1 MKTRLPIVAAALMF
15 ALVSVHAAG
24 TNDAGTELKDLI
36 AKIQIKLKAGQR
48 TEAALA
54 PELKQFD
61 SLLAEHQGEKTE
73 ATARIL
79 LMKAQLYSEV
89 FQDKARGD
97 VLMQQLKRDYQGT
110 KLVADLEKQEERQK
124 EAAKIQSSLTVGTIF
139 PDFSE
144 KDVNGKPLSIAS
156 YRGKVVMIDFWA
168 TWCGPCRGEVPNVVA
183 TYRKYHGK
191 GFEIIGV
198 SLDQDQQ
205 KLLAYIRE
213 QGMTWPQYF
222 DGEGW
227 ENKLAMKYGIESIPA
242 SYLLDGS
249 GKIIAVDPRGDALE
263 PAVAKAV
270 AGN

>member
-1 MKTRLPIVAAALMF
+1 MKTKTSIVAAALILT
-15 ALVSVHAAG
+15 LVSARAAG
-24 TNDAGTELKDLI
+24 TNDATTELKDLV

-61 SLLAEHQGEKTE
+61 ALLAEHQGEKTD
-73 ATARIL
+73 AAARIL

-89 FQDKARGD
+89 FQDQAKGD
-97 VLMQQLKRDYQGT
+97 ELMQQLKREYQGT
-110 KLVADLEKQEERQK
+110 KLVAALEKQEEREK
-124 EAAKIQSSLTVGTIF
+124 AAAKIQSSLTVGTIF
-139 PDFSE
+139 PDFNE
-144 KDVNGKPLSIAS
+144 RDLNGKSLSIAN
-156 YRGKVVMIDFWA
+156 YKGKVVLVDFWA

-205 KLLAYIRE
+205 KLLAYAQE
-213 QGMTWPQYF
+213 QGMTWPQFF
-222 DGEGW
+222 DGKGW
-227 ENKLAMKYGIESIPA
+227 DNKLAMKYGIESIPA
-242 SYLLDGS
+242 SYLLDGN
-249 GKIIAVDPRGDALE
+249 GKIIARDPRGDALE